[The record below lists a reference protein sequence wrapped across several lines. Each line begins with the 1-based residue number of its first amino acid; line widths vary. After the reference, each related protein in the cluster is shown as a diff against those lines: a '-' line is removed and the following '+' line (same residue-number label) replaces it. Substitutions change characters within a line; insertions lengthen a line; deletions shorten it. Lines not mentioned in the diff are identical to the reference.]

1 VLASPEKQKENAQY
15 LLDAYISVINILS
28 SNKDSDGVSRISQ
41 TEIAK
46 ILGVSQT
53 AVAKR
58 FKNLIK
64 FGAITKAGPRNAYI
78 VLKTDLLNHSPIGLL
93 YKLMTLLQEQPDI
106 VNDYYKQAEL
116 LNVSYKDVQV
126 ARGYL
131 TFLIT

>member
-1 VLASPEKQKENAQY
+1 MLASPEKQKENAQY

-64 FGAITKAGPRNAYI
+64 FGAITKSEPRNAYI
-78 VLKTDLLNHSPIGLL
+78 VLNTDLLNHSPIGLL
-93 YKLMTLLQEQPDI
+93 YKLMTLLQERPDI
-106 VNDYYKQAEL
+106 
-116 LNVSYKDVQV
+116 
-126 ARGYL
+126 
-131 TFLIT
+131 

>member
-1 VLASPEKQKENAQY
+1 MASIDKQKENAQC

-28 SNKDSDGVSRISQ
+28 SCKDTVGVSRISQ

-46 ILGVSQT
+46 MLGISQT

-58 FKNLIK
+58 FKNLTK
-64 FGAITKAGPRNAYI
+64 FGAISKAGPRNAYI

-93 YKLMTLLQEQPDI
+93 YKLMTLLKEQPDI
-106 VNDYYKQAEL
+106 VNDYYKQAEQ
-116 LNVSYKDVQV
+116 LNVSYKEVQV